1 MEIPPFPVD
10 LLRTSEPCRIVE
22 RQPIVFG
29 QPPEWYTKFEEIRNQ
44 RRKDRQMPP
53 YDKLVDDI
61 LNKEEETISVED
73 KDEMVPVN
81 GES

>member
-1 MEIPPFPVD
+1 MEISSFPVD
-10 LLRTSEPCRIVE
+10 LLKPSKPCRIVE

-29 QPPEWYTKFEEIRNQ
+29 QPPEWYTKFEEIRDQ

-53 YDKLVDDI
+53 CNKLVNDI

-73 KDEMVPVN
+73 KDEMVPLRR
-81 GES
+81 GS